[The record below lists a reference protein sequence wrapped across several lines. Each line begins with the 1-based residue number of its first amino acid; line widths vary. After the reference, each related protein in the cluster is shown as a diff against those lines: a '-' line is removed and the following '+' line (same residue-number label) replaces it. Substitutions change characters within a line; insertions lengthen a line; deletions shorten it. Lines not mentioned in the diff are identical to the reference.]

1 MKVFSM
7 QTFSDLP
14 ASAAL
19 DIVHDAARA
28 HLCDPAGVFESSV
41 RSK

>member
-7 QTFSDLP
+7 QTFSDLS
-14 ASAAL
+14 ASAL